1 MIRTYQLMIMR
12 LVLFQQHQSHD
23 HEPGRRAALEPG
35 RGEHKLGCAVARGKA
50 GR

>member
-1 MIRTYQLMIMR
+1 MIRAYQLMIMR

-23 HEPGRRAALEPG
+23 HESDHESGREPG
-35 RGEHKLGCAVARGKA
+35 RARREWERRVARGKV